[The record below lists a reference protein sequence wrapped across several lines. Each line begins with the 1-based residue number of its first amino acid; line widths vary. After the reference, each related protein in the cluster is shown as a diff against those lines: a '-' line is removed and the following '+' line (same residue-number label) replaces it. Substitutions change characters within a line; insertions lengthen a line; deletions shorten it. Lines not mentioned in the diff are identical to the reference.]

1 MINDG
6 LLELLMPEEVDE
18 DEQGFVE
25 VNVKIPDDEALYFD
39 LDPVPEEERSERI
52 LSFARLGHL
61 VAGMAT
67 VQPGDDAMRVFF
79 RPYTD
84 EMERLDE
91 SLKQHLTTFQSKSM
105 GEIGNLGENFVSS
118 NLQTVYGRRGDTF
131 QIKGQEGHATDIW
144 GFFTRDGLPPGKVL
158 IEVKNYTTD
167 VPGNQVTKFKRDI
180 KEHKEDISAAMFVSL
195 KTKIQN
201 ISILGTPLYIDVVE
215 GIPTFYITQE
225 APGQMMFLP
234 IWGMLTEML
243 GQADRKTGVDG
254 SVSKMTLAS
263 TVRLRSFIQDFNQD
277 VNDELTQIRG
287 LKDKANTIVSTAHEI
302 RDDASQ
308 LEVNLQGRAKEF
320 RRFIEAET
328 LGLSVGSAPELPTV
342 HISESEWAE
351 KWSEINLKS
360 QNANQ
365 ANLVQ
370 LYTWLHYV
378 DELEPEW
385 TDSELKL
392 SQEGSLICT
401 VSLLSNGI
409 RFTINK
415 EAYAD
420 AGAEFTWEDEDKG
433 YVKANSGR
441 SANIPPDIIKPFF
454 PLPEEESNDG
464 EEDEDTSE

>member
-1 MINDG
+1 MND
-6 LLELLMPEEVDE
+6 EEQDENSQDE
-18 DEQGFVE
+18 DEQEFVE
-25 VNVKIPDDEALYFD
+25 VNVKFPDDEALYFD
-39 LDPVPEEERSERI
+39 LEPIPEDERPDRV

-67 VQPGDDAMRVFF
+67 VQPGEDAMKVFF

-84 EMERLDE
+84 EMVRLDE
-91 SLKQHLTTFQSKSM
+91 TLKEHLTTFQSKSM
-105 GEIGNLGENFVSS
+105 GEIGNIGENFVGS
-118 NLQTVYGRRGDTF
+118 NLQTVYGKRGDTF
-131 QIKGQEGHATDIW
+131 QIKGQEAHATDIW

-158 IEVKNYTTD
+158 IEVKNYSGD

-180 KEHKEDISAAMFVSL
+180 KEHKADISAAMFVSL
-195 KTKIQN
+195 NTKIQN
-201 ISILGTPLYIDVVE
+201 ISTLGTPLYIDVVE
-215 GIPTFYITQE
+215 GIPTFYITQG

-243 GQADRKTGVDG
+243 GQADRKTGVSG
-254 SVSKMTLAS
+254 SVSKITLAS

-277 VNDELTQIRG
+277 VNDELAQIRG

-328 LGLSVGSAPELPTV
+328 LGLSAGSAPELPTI

-351 KWSEINLKS
+351 KWSEINQKS
-360 QNANQ
+360 QKQNQ

-385 TDSELKL
+385 TESELKL
-392 SQEGSLICT
+392 SQDGSLICT

-409 RFTINK
+409 RFAVNK

-420 AGAEFTWEDEDKG
+420 AGAEFTWEDKEKG
-433 YVKANSGR
+433 WVKANSGK
-441 SANIPPDIIKPFF
+441 SASIPSDIIKPFF
-454 PLPEEESNDG
+454 SQPDEVSDDG
-464 EEDEDTSE
+464 EEDEDSSE

>member
-195 KTKIQN
+195 KTKIQMRWV
-201 ISILGTPLYIDVVE
+201 L
-215 GIPTFYITQE
+215 
-225 APGQMMFLP
+225 
-234 IWGMLTEML
+234 IWG
-243 GQADRKTGVDG
+243 
-254 SVSKMTLAS
+254 
-263 TVRLRSFIQDFNQD
+263 I
-277 VNDELTQIRG
+277 
-287 LKDKANTIVSTAHEI
+287 
-302 RDDASQ
+302 
-308 LEVNLQGRAKEF
+308 
-320 RRFIEAET
+320 
-328 LGLSVGSAPELPTV
+328 
-342 HISESEWAE
+342 
-351 KWSEINLKS
+351 
-360 QNANQ
+360 
-365 ANLVQ
+365 
-370 LYTWLHYV
+370 
-378 DELEPEW
+378 
-385 TDSELKL
+385 
-392 SQEGSLICT
+392 
-401 VSLLSNGI
+401 GI
-409 RFTINK
+409 
-415 EAYAD
+415 
-420 AGAEFTWEDEDKG
+420 
-433 YVKANSGR
+433 
-441 SANIPPDIIKPFF
+441 
-454 PLPEEESNDG
+454 
-464 EEDEDTSE
+464 